1 MDEGKDEDDE
11 ERGTM
16 IETTTTKTSET
27 KMSETTRTRTGEM
40 RRRRS
45 ETSRRTGR
53 NTTPTIQTQGRR
65 FEHDGCRLHPDPTR
79 TQR

>member
-11 ERGTM
+11 ERGTT

-27 KMSETTRTRTGEM
+27 KTSETRTRTGEM

-45 ETSRRTGR
+45 ETSRRTGG
-53 NTTPTIQTQGRR
+53 NTTPTVQTQGRR
-65 FEHDGCRLHPDPTR
+65 FEHDGCRLQPDPTR